1 MSSWED
7 RLETVTM
14 HVWERWTKNGLNLDQ
29 DEREQTLKSVGDAA
43 TNAYAEHMGDLE
55 WYDATLAR
63 LEGRG

>member
-7 RLETVTM
+7 RLGTVTI

-29 DEREQTLKSVGDAA
+29 DEREQTLKSVRDAA
-43 TNAYAEHMGDLE
+43 TNVYVEHMDDLE
-55 WYDATLAR
+55 WYDAALAR